1 MRRLL
6 GCLTFP
12 IAVVLSL
19 LAPPRSAWTQEPRT
33 FRVAT
38 FNASLNRDRP
48 GKLLEDLKRGDD
60 PQIRNVAE
68 IIQRV
73 RPDILL
79 INEFDYVKDGSAAR
93 LFQQNYLS
101 HGQNGAQPIEYPY
114 VHVAPVNTGVFS
126 GHDLDRNEQL
136 DPTPG
141 SRAYGGDCLGFG
153 LFPGQYGMVVFTR
166 FPIEGTPRSFQS
178 LKWAKMPGALLP
190 AQPSGEPWYGP
201 DALAV
206 LPLSSKSHWDIPIR
220 VESRIVHLLASHPTP
235 PAFDGPEDRNGKR
248 NHDEIR
254 LWADYVSGG
263 EHARYLVADGESQPA
278 AAPEHF
284 IILGDLNADPYDGG
298 SAPGAIDQL
307 LMHPRVDASF
317 VPTSKGAVE
326 SAVLEGEANTRQK
339 ADPARDTA
347 NFSDREPGNL
357 RVDYVLPSRTLSV
370 RGGGVFWPLRADPL
384 ARLVAMEPDVAS
396 SDHRLVW
403 LDLAIAPGS
412 RP

>member
-1 MRRLL
+1 
-6 GCLTFP
+6 
-12 IAVVLSL
+12 
-19 LAPPRSAWTQEPRT
+19 
-33 FRVAT
+33 
-38 FNASLNRDRP
+38 
-48 GKLLEDLKRGDD
+48 
-60 PQIRNVAE
+60 
-68 IIQRV
+68 
-73 RPDILL
+73 
-79 INEFDYVKDGSAAR
+79 
-93 LFQQNYLS
+93 
-101 HGQNGAQPIEYPY
+101 
-114 VHVAPVNTGVFS
+114 
-126 GHDLDRNEQL
+126 
-136 DPTPG
+136 
-141 SRAYGGDCLGFG
+141 
-153 LFPGQYGMVVFTR
+153 
-166 FPIEGTPRSFQS
+166 
-178 LKWAKMPGALLP
+178 
-190 AQPSGEPWYGP
+190 
-201 DALAV
+201 
-206 LPLSSKSHWDIPIR
+206 
-220 VESRIVHLLASHPTP
+220 
-235 PAFDGPEDRNGKR
+235 
-248 NHDEIR
+248 
-254 LWADYVSGG
+254 
-263 EHARYLVADGESQPA
+263 VADGESQPA